1 MKPPAH
7 AAAAPRA
14 LSASKLRSALSRL
27 KVEQGSWAVALSG
40 GPDSLALA
48 ALLADIAPVTAFI
61 VDHGLRA
68 ESAREAQFVKREAAR
83 IGIKAHILKWQGDKP
98 ATGIMAAARQARY
111 RLLIE
116 TAQKHECTHL
126 FLAHHQDDQ
135 VETVAMRMAEG
146 SGALGLAG
154 IPALSQLGEV
164 TLVRPLLGF
173 TKAQLVATCAGRG
186 LRPVDDP
193 SNRNTR
199 YTRVR
204 FRQQELDREHILS
217 VQRVAAKRRNKLL
230 QQIAGMP
237 SPAKRGRVANVCEP
251 GGGTFQ
257 LQTPPSLTLPRSRGR
272 GDMRREALRI
282 ALQYTGQEDKPIRQE
297 ALDDLLGKMKAGKGA
312 TLAGCIVH
320 NGLVVREPSAIAP
333 LSLKAG
339 RHRLWWDKRWWLEF
353 RLTKPATLAPLGK
366 NANWRA
372 LKNTQWIEELA
383 GPMRAALPA
392 LWQDGRLLRVL
403 EGRWLPWY
411 RPLRQFFAEN

>member
-1 MKPPAH
+1 M
-7 AAAAPRA
+7 
-14 LSASKLRSALSRL
+14 
-27 KVEQGSWAVALSG
+27 EQGSWAVALSG

-116 TAQKHECTHL
+116 AAQKHECTHL

-186 LRPVDDP
+186 LHPVDDP

-204 FRQQELDREHILS
+204 FRQQELDRGHILS
-217 VQRVAAKRRNKLL
+217 VQRAAAKKRNRLMRAIGSAGGYEDEGELERESLRLL
-230 QQIAGMP
+230 
-237 SPAKRGRVANVCEP
+237 
-251 GGGTFQ
+251 
-257 LQTPPSLTLPRSRGR
+257 
-272 GDMRREALRI
+272 
-282 ALQYTGQEDKPIRQE
+282 LQYTGQEDKPIRHE

-320 NGLVVREPSAIAP
+320 NGLIVREPSAIAL